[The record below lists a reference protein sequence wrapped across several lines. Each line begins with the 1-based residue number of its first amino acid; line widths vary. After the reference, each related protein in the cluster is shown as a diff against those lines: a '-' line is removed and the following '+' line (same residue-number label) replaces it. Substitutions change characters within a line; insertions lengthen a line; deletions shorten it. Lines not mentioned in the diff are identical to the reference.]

1 MQSPE
6 ALDVRRPGWLAP
18 LLELYL
24 ELRKPLDSEA
34 AVRAVKAAHPEAGE
48 DELARALALRRLEA
62 VGLHADLTLLPPRL
76 RTHLQ
81 QRGFSPQDLL
91 TLGLLTVRW
100 DVFMDVAQLYRNYSS
115 ARERQMELLT
125 VEALARSEHARGSR
139 YTHRRRRSRPRGG
152 RRPPSRRRP

>member
-1 MQSPE
+1 MQSSE

-76 RTHLQ
+76 RAHLQ
-81 QRGFSPQDLL
+81 QRGIAYAP
-91 TLGLLTVRW
+91 
-100 DVFMDVAQLYRNYSS
+100 
-115 ARERQMELLT
+115 
-125 VEALARSEHARGSR
+125 
-139 YTHRRRRSRPRGG
+139 RRSRPDGAFQIFLPDPDG
-152 RRPPSRRRP
+152 HMIELCTPPPSSPHN